1 MDQIQA
7 VGRCRALKKVGIKSI
22 VVLAAIC
29 LVTSAAL
36 AVVNHFTAPI
46 ITAAAQTREDASRRA
61 VLPQAAA
68 FEVLPSDALPE
79 TVTAAYAGLDGAGHV
94 VGYVFTAQGRGFD
107 GDITVMAAI
116 DPTGVIVQVATI
128 DVTSETKTLGGQ
140 TADAGYTGQ
149 YIGQDSSL
157 SAVDAISGATITS
170 DAYEGCVRDCFAAF
184 DAVKGG

>member
-1 MDQIQA
+1 M
-7 VGRCRALKKVGIKSI
+7 KKVGIKSI

-36 AVVNHFTAPI
+36 AVVNHFTAPV
-46 ITAAAQTREDASRRA
+46 ITAAAQAREDASRRL
-61 VLPQAAA
+61 VLPQAAT
-68 FEVLPSDALPE
+68 FEALSSDALPE
-79 TVTAAYAGLDGAGHV
+79 TITAAYVGLDDAGEA
-94 VGYVFTAQGRGFD
+94 VGYVFTAKGRGFD

-140 TADAGYTGQ
+140 TANASYTDQYTGQ
-149 YIGQDSSL
+149 DSAL
-157 SAVDAISGATITS
+157 AGVDAISGATITS
-170 DAYEGCVRDCFAAF
+170 EAYEGCVRDCFAAF